1 MNQKTVCVA
10 LVGMGWAGAMHAK
23 AYSHVYGVNVRR
35 KTVCA
40 LEENVPEFA
49 AKHDF
54 ESWTHDFAEVLWD
67 PEIDVVDISTPPF
80 LHRDMIVRAMRAG
93 KHVICEKP
101 LTGYFGMAD
110 DEKPIGSV
118 SKEKMLREVR
128 LAVNEIE
135 AVQRETGSRFF
146 YSENWVYAPP
156 FIRAC
161 ELIRQKGTT
170 IVQMDSIAGHKGSPA
185 AYVKYW
191 EKSGGGV
198 LTRNLIHPL
207 SAAIFAKRL
216 EMEARGLEYGVRSVY
231 CDCSQVMKGIENRHI
246 EADPVDTEDW
256 AHVVITFNDGTKATL
271 TSGDTF
277 VGESVTTFDMYG
289 NDAVFKCKFSQADLL
304 DVYFSDEDGIEDAYF
319 VEKNDTNIGHHKAI
333 VSEEIIRGYYGE
345 IQDFMECLRDSREPV
360 SGIQLAREAAELVQ
374 VAYLSAEKNRTVFLC
389 EIEQSPFME

>member
-1 MNQKTVCVA
+1 MNGKTICVA

-23 AYSHVYGVNVRR
+23 AYSHVYGVDVRR

-40 LEENVPEFA
+40 LEESVPEFA
-49 AKHDF
+49 ARNAF
-54 ESWTHDFAEVLWD
+54 EGYTRDYEAVLRD
-67 PEIDVVDISTPPF
+67 PEIDVVDITTPPY

-93 KHVICEKP
+93 KDVICEKP
-101 LTGYFGMAD
+101 LTGYFGTPD

-128 LAVNEIE
+128 RAVSEIE
-135 AVQRETGSRFF
+135 AVQRETGKRFF
-146 YSENWVYAPP
+146 YAENWVYAPA
-156 FIRAC
+156 FVRAC

-170 IVQMDSIAGHKGSPA
+170 LVQMDSIAGHKGSTA

-198 LTRNLIHPL
+198 LPRNLIHPL
-207 SAAIFAKRL
+207 SAAICAKRL
-216 EMEARGLEYGVRSVY
+216 EMEAKGLAYGVQSVY
-231 CDCSQVMKGIENRHI
+231 CDCSQVMKGVENRYI

-256 AHVVITFNDGTKATL
+256 AHVVITFGDGTKATL

-289 NDAVFKCKFSQADLL
+289 NDAVFKCKFSQSDLL
-304 DVYFSDEDGIEDAYF
+304 DVYFSDEKGIEDAYF
-319 VEKNDTNIGHHKAI
+319 VEKNDSNAGHHRAI

-345 IQDFMECLRDSREPV
+345 IQDFMECVRDNREPV
-360 SGIQLAREAAELVQ
+360 SGLQLAREATELVQ
-374 VAYLSAEKNRTVFLC
+374 IAYLSAEKRRTVFLS
-389 EIEQSPFME
+389 EIE